1 MDLLIGNWLAI
12 VLTWVSVGE
21 IVELSTISGV
31 ARRASCQCQ
40 RLGLL
45 FEHLFEYPQES
56 PRRVK
61 MSVPEI
67 NPAHDVIADG
77 SATPIEFTFRGKRFR
92 IHAVLS
98 RWCEAGGWWNR
109 VSDGIYRPDDGARAL
124 WTVEAAPIGAL
135 NTFQLERDEITGFWI
150 VKQV

>member
-1 MDLLIGNWLAI
+1 MIG
-12 VLTWVSVGE
+12 LTGISVGE
-21 IVELSTISGV
+21 IVELSTILSVDRGV
-31 ARRASCQCQ
+31 SCQCQ
-40 RLGLL
+40 GLGLV
-45 FEHLFEYPQES
+45 FEHLFEYPQEGQ
-56 PRRVK
+56 RRLK
-61 MSVPEI
+61 MSVPEVA
-67 NPAHDVIADG
+67 PAHDVTSDG
-77 SATPIEFTFRGKRFR
+77 AATPIEFTFRGKRFR

-135 NTFQLERDEITGFWI
+135 KTFELERDEITGSWI